1 MFDLEV
7 TMESLEEYARNLAK
21 IAFCEN
27 VLWHFLNTVKMQ
39 CTTREEVDAL
49 YKMWTASKSSG
60 NRVRVVN

>member
-1 MFDLEV
+1 
-7 TMESLEEYARNLAK
+7 MESLEEYAKNLAK
-21 IAFCEN
+21 KTFCEN

-60 NRVRVVN
+60 NKVRVVE